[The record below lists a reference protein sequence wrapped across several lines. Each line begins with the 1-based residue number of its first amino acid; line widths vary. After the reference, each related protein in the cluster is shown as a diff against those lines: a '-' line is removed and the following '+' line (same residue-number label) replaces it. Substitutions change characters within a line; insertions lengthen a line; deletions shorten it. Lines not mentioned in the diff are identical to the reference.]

1 MIYMYTKS
9 FFMLFSIFIII
20 GFTPIVFGGGSG
32 SEESDVLFINQN
44 YYKVQLETNPSILTG
59 DETQINFDITTIN
72 DDTGEIVS
80 GVEYKIEIFD
90 GQKTPL
96 VDFNAFSPDGKL
108 KTLIVP
114 SQNLN
119 FSGETSQNGVWLA
132 SNESPLTI
140 EGPLFLQGGLVDV
153 NITILSIDSQQV
165 SGNETTFQILFTMGE
180 FIPFS
185 IQIDD
190 VSHDLMF
197 ATYFDK
203 IEEFHYDPNNKK
215 LTAQM
220 PFNWDEDFIESIP
233 FVHAEYYIPK
243 TVDIFNEHE
252 ILLTVND
259 ISFFG
264 TIDRSGDEEIVV
276 HFLLSSKK
284 LLKMYDDIP
293 SEQQDK
299 MIFGIESG
307 KKRDVQKKDASL
319 ENGDKLIVLS
329 SEEDW
334 KFHLSL
340 TPQGKIN
347 PGNDITLHIEFHD
360 PITNSLIQQ
369 NVYDLDVFLD
379 GKIIESKKS
388 LEAYDGTDSV
398 RVNFA
403 QTGSVLLRISN
414 VNNFDTSG
422 EFSFKV
428 SEPQEILSGD
438 HIVDIAADSALPG
451 CENTNSCY
459 EPSSLNILPNQVVL
473 WDNKDTSA
481 HTVTSGSP
489 DIGISGSFDSEI
501 IPGGEKFIFKF
512 EKQGT
517 YDYYCTLHPWM
528 IGTISVGVSEPVVPG
543 WVKNNA
549 AWWSDDQI
557 SDSEFATGLEFL
569 IKENVIDVPQ
579 DIQSQGTSES
589 NIPEWLRNNA
599 AWWSDGMLSD
609 SEFLKGIEWMISN
622 GIIKI

>member
-1 MIYMYTKS
+1 MINMYTKS
-9 FFMLFSIFIII
+9 FSILFSIFVII

-59 DETQINFDITTIN
+59 DENQINFDITTIN

-90 GQKTPL
+90 GQKNPL
-96 VDFNAFSPDGKL
+96 VDFDAFSPDEKL

-119 FSGETSQNGVWLA
+119 FSGETSQNGAWLA

-140 EGPLFLQGGLVDV
+140 EAPLFLQGGLVDV
-153 NITILSIDSQQV
+153 NITILSIDSQPV
-165 SGNETTFQILFTMGE
+165 SGNEMTFQILFTMGE

-185 IQIDD
+185 AKIDD
-190 VSHDLMF
+190 VSHDLIF

-203 IEEFHYDPNNKK
+203 IEEFHYDSNNKK

-264 TIDRSGDEEIVV
+264 TIDRSGDDEIVV

-284 LLKMYDDIP
+284 LLKMYDEIP
-293 SEQQDK
+293 SDQQDK

-319 ENGDKLIVLS
+319 EDGDKLIVLS

-340 TPQGKIN
+340 TPEGKIN

-360 PITNSLIQQ
+360 PITNTLIQQ

-388 LEAYDGTDSV
+388 LDAYDGTDSV
-398 RVNFA
+398 TVNFA
-403 QTGSVLLRISN
+403 QTGSVLVRISN
-414 VNNFDTSG
+414 VNDFDTSG

-428 SEPQEILSGD
+428 SEPKEIFSGD
-438 HIVDIAADSALPG
+438 HVIEIATGSALPG
-451 CENTNSCY
+451 CENNDSCY
-459 EPSSLNILPNQVVL
+459 EPSSLNILPNQIVL
-473 WDNKDTSA
+473 WDNKDSSA

-489 DIGISGSFDSEI
+489 DVGLSGVFDSEI
-501 IPGGEKFIFKF
+501 IPGGEKFSFKF

-528 IGTISVGVSEPVVPG
+528 IGTITVGTSHSTVPE
-543 WVKNNA
+543 WIKNNA
-549 AWWSDDQI
+549 AWWAEGTINDDTFIQG
-557 SDSEFATGLEFL
+557 TQFL
-569 IKENVIDVPQ
+569 IKE
-579 DIQSQGTSES
+579 
-589 NIPEWLRNNA
+589 
-599 AWWSDGMLSD
+599 
-609 SEFLKGIEWMISN
+609 GILQISN
-622 GIIKI
+622 